1 MTKTG
6 GYLGLFGA
14 SFGKAQPSGKGERGM
29 ADKQLKSVIA
39 AASLL
44 GIGEDK

>member
-14 SFGKAQPSGKGERGM
+14 SFGKGKGERGM